1 MCIFVLGEAVVLSS
15 QVKENML
22 YDLLV
27 SQLILRSRL
36 PNIEHPKNPL
46 LSIKD

>member
-1 MCIFVLGEAVVLSS
+1 MYIFVLEEAVVSSS

-27 SQLILRSRL
+27 SQLILRTRP
-36 PNIEHPKNPL
+36 PNIEHPNNPL
-46 LSIKD
+46 LSIKG